1 VSDDFG
7 KGGIP
12 PGGDPL
18 FDPNDP
24 EAVEREERR
33 REREAKRAQKR
44 GKKVQKDPPP
54 LSAPKPP
61 PPAPRTPEQEFWDEP
76 AEPTTPPPA
85 APPSGKAPPAGEAP
99 PEKGKRGRGFL
110 RRRKGKAA
118 AAGAAGAAAAG
129 SAAAS
134 GATPPATGE
143 QPTAPTG
150 ESPVPPAQPP
160 ATGEQPTAA
169 PATGGTPAP
178 PQTGDTPSS
187 PAAGQAPESD
197 KASASGRG
205 PAAPGQPATG
215 EQPVAPQAGPP
226 TAEQPLPGQPGPA
239 TTEQPLP
246 GQSDRPAA
254 DGTPPGAVGPATTKQ
269 PLPGQVGQ
277 PTAEQPLPGQGG
289 PPTAE
294 GPLPVQVGQPTAEQA
309 LPGQGGPPTAEQSA
323 AGEPTPPT
331 AEAPRSGEPVT
342 GEEPTAQAAVPPGT
356 EAPHRAAAEAP
367 RADPG
372 QGVAEGPRRD
382 PVQPGAGEP
391 TTGEEPTVAAAI
403 PPQTEATH
411 ARAAAGPQV
420 DPGRGTADS
429 PRQDPNQPTGEHVVP
444 GQGPST
450 GERRAL
456 PPRPLEETGAGD
468 WEPPPPRDDDDWFG
482 DDEPFDDEGDPRMAG
497 AARTGRRHTDEHRRR
512 FGGPLGPFLR
522 HPFRILGVVIVIVIL
537 LFLNALF
544 QPFHG
549 DGSGKVAVVIPKG
562 ASVGEVGNLLEK
574 KGVISNGFL
583 ISGSTF
589 FQARVTI
596 SGDRSN
602 LIAGKHLMQKD
613 MSYGDAIDQ
622 LTKESK
628 PVEAKAKP
636 GVIEV
641 TIPEGQSRPI
651 TAKLIKEDG
660 INGSYMRATKKSKL
674 LNPEK
679 YGGKNVKNLEG
690 FLFPDT
696 WQFNTRKPV
705 KNLVALQLQDF
716 KKKIKKVNMKYAKSK
731 NLTVYDVVTIASI
744 IEREAAVAKQR
755 KLVASVIYNR
765 LSEGMTLGMDS
776 TIRFA
781 TGNYSKP
788 LTQSELESESPYN
801 TRTNVG
807 LPPGP
812 INSPGLAALNAAAH
826 PAKTEFLFFVNNPN
840 SCNELAFAKTEEEFL
855 ANEAKY
861 QKAREKNGGNEPSTC
876 K

>member
-24 EAVEREERR
+24 AAVEREERR

-61 PPAPRTPEQEFWDEP
+61 PPPRTPEQEFWDEP
-76 AEPTTPPPA
+76 AEPTTPPPPA
-85 APPSGKAPPAGEAP
+85 AAPSGKAPAGGEAP
-99 PEKGKRGRGFL
+99 GKGKRGRGFL

-118 AAGAAGAAAAG
+118 AAGAAGVAAAG
-129 SAAAS
+129 GAEAAS

-143 QPTAPTG
+143 TPR
-150 ESPVPPAQPP
+150 PAVPP
-160 ATGEQPTAA
+160 ATGEQPSAQPT
-169 PATGGTPAP
+169 TGET
-178 PQTGDTPSS
+178 
-187 PAAGQAPESD
+187 
-197 KASASGRG
+197 
-205 PAAPGQPATG
+205 PAAPQAGGAPASPAPG
-215 EQPVAPQAGPP
+215 EQSVAPQAGPP
-226 TAEQPLPGQPGPA
+226 TAEQPLPGQAGQPGPA

-246 GQSDRPAA
+246 S
-254 DGTPPGAVGPATTKQ
+254 
-269 PLPGQVGQ
+269 Q
-277 PTAEQPLPGQGG
+277 PTQS
-289 PPTAE
+289 
-294 GPLPVQVGQPTAEQA
+294 
-309 LPGQGGPPTAEQSA
+309 GPPTAEQ
-323 AGEPTPPT
+323 PTPPT
-331 AEAPRSGEPVT
+331 AEAPAASGQSGPPT
-342 GEEPTAQAAVPPGT
+342 GETPRPAEPS
-356 EAPHRAAAEAP
+356 
-367 RADPG
+367 
-372 QGVAEGPRRD
+372 
-382 PVQPGAGEP
+382 
-391 TTGEEPTVAAAI
+391 TGETAI
-403 PPQTEATH
+403 APQTEAH
-411 ARAAAGPQV
+411 HQRAAATPQV
-420 DPGRGTADS
+420 DPGMHTAET
-429 PRQDPNQPTGEHVVP
+429 PRPDPNQPTGEHDYPATGEHVVP
-444 GQGPST
+444 GAGPST

-456 PPRPLEETGAGD
+456 PPRPMEETGAGD

-482 DDEPFDDEGDPRMAG
+482 DDEPYDDEGDPRMAG

-512 FGGPLGPFLR
+512 FGGPLGPLLR
-522 HPFRILGVVIVIVIL
+522 HPFRVLGVIIVIVIL

-562 ASVGEVGNLLEK
+562 SSVGEVGELLEK
-574 KGVISNGFL
+574 KGVISGGF
-583 ISGSTF
+583 IASGSTL
-589 FQARVTI
+589 FQARVTL

-602 LIAGKHLMQKD
+602 LIAGKHLMKKD

-636 GVIEV
+636 GIIEV

-651 TAKLIKEDG
+651 TAKLVKEDG
-660 INGSYMRATKKSKL
+660 IKGSYMKATKKSKV
-674 LNPEK
+674 LNPEQ

-696 WQFNTRKPV
+696 WEFNTRKPV

-731 NLTVYDVVTIASI
+731 NLTVYDVVTIASM
-744 IEREAAVAKQR
+744 IEREAGVAKQR

-765 LSEGMTLGMDS
+765 LSEGMTLGIDS

-781 TGNYSKP
+781 TGNYEKP

-801 TRTNVG
+801 TRTHAG

-826 PAKTEFLFFVNNPN
+826 PAKTNFLFYVNNPN
-840 SCNELAFAKTEEEFL
+840 SCNELTFAKNEEEFL
-855 ANEAKY
+855 ADAAKY
-861 QKAREKNGGNEPSTC
+861 EKAREKNGGNQPSTC

>member
-1 VSDDFG
+1 VSDEFG

-24 EAVEREERR
+24 AAVEREERR

-61 PPAPRTPEQEFWDEP
+61 PPPRTPEQEFWDEP
-76 AEPTTPPPA
+76 GEPTTPPPA
-85 APPSGKAPPAGEAP
+85 AAPSGKAPPAGEA

-118 AAGAAGAAAAG
+118 AAGAASAAAAG
-129 SAAAS
+129 AAEATSAAPPPSTGESPVPQAP
-134 GATPPATGE
+134 PPATGE
-143 QPTAPTG
+143 Q
-150 ESPVPPAQPP
+150 S
-160 ATGEQPTAA
+160 
-169 PATGGTPAP
+169 
-178 PQTGDTPSS
+178 
-187 PAAGQAPESD
+187 
-197 KASASGRG
+197 
-205 PAAPGQPATG
+205 
-215 EQPVAPQAGPP
+215 VAPQAGPP
-226 TAEQPLPGQPGPA
+226 TAEQPLPGQSTAEQPTPP
-239 TTEQPLP
+239 TTEAPSAP
-246 GQSDRPAA
+246 DPSG
-254 DGTPPGAVGPATTKQ
+254 PPTGEGSVAPQAGP
-269 PLPGQVGQ
+269 
-277 PTAEQPLPGQGG
+277 PTAEQPLPGQSG
-289 PPTAE
+289 PPTTEQPAA
-294 GPLPVQVGQPTAEQA
+294 PV
-309 LPGQGGPPTAEQSA
+309 
-323 AGEPTPPT
+323 
-331 AEAPRSGEPVT
+331 
-342 GEEPTAQAAVPPGT
+342 
-356 EAPHRAAAEAP
+356 
-367 RADPG
+367 
-372 QGVAEGPRRD
+372 
-382 PVQPGAGEP
+382 
-391 TTGEEPTVAAAI
+391 
-403 PPQTEATH
+403 PPQTEAPQQPTAEKPRVDPGPGTAETPRPDPEQPTGESARAGADPTTGETAIAPQTEAH
-411 ARAAAGPQV
+411 HQRAAATPQV
-420 DPGRGTADS
+420 DPGMQTAET
-429 PRQDPNQPTGEHVVP
+429 PRPDPNQPTGEHDYPATGEHAVP
-444 GQGPST
+444 GAAPIT

-456 PPRPLEETGAGD
+456 PPRPMEETGAGD

-482 DDEPFDDEGDPRMAG
+482 DEEPYDDEGDPRMAG

-512 FGGPLGPFLR
+512 FGGPLGPLLR
-522 HPFRILGVVIVIVIL
+522 HPFRVLAAIIVIVIL

-549 DGSGKVAVVIPKG
+549 DGHGKVAVVIPKG
-562 ASVGEVGNLLEK
+562 SSVGEVGELLEK
-574 KGVISNGFL
+574 KGVISGGF
-583 ISGSTF
+583 IASGSTL
-589 FQARVTI
+589 FQARVTL

-602 LIAGKHLMQKD
+602 LIAGKHLMQED

-636 GVIEV
+636 GILTV

-651 TAKLIKEDG
+651 TAKLLKEDG
-660 INGSYMRATKKSKL
+660 IKGSYLKATKKSKI

-679 YGGKNVKNLEG
+679 YGGKDVKNLEG
-690 FLFPDT
+690 FLYPDT
-696 WQFNTRKPV
+696 WEFNTRKPV

-731 NLTVYDVVTIASI
+731 NLTVFDVVTIASI
-744 IEREAAVAKQR
+744 IEREAAVPKQR

-765 LSEGMTLGMDS
+765 LKEGMTLGMDS

-788 LTQSELESESPYN
+788 LTESELESESPYN
-801 TRTNVG
+801 TRTTPG

-826 PAKTEFLFFVNNPN
+826 PAKTNFLFFVNNPN